1 VKPAID
7 PRSAP
12 LPEWRPEILYLL
24 EHVGAVGLHPG
35 TGACIEE
42 SPGGFSWDYLTT
54 MASLHG
60 VLPLLFKSISDR
72 GAADV
77 PDAVMA
83 RMRRDYYG
91 IAQRNFIFAQE
102 LLRLVACFRDHDIVV
117 VPYKGAPLAVTAY
130 GDLSLRQFSD
140 LDVLVKP
147 GDVVR
152 AKQLLEGL
160 GYQARFIY
168 GRRPL
173 SQLTAAETVQFI
185 KHRHEYEMQRKDGL
199 LIDLHWQ
206 LAPRQIPFRIDP
218 TPLWD
223 RLVSVDFE
231 GKTIPGFADEDLVLI
246 LCMHGAK
253 DQWKK
258 LIWILDLA
266 KVMSK
271 GRPLDW
277 HLIFSRARD
286 ARMELPLL
294 LGLQLV
300 NDLFLPDMPPPMDTE
315 RRTRTFIAKLARE
328 TVGSLWEVAAR
339 PERFPVRS
347 LPLKLCRNFSDKV
360 HYACQALFV
369 PRVADWALVRLPTW
383 LNPLYFVL
391 RPLNVLAG
399 WAWNVIRSRVKGAG
413 RARNRTQL

>member
-1 VKPAID
+1 MKTREGLQA
-7 PRSAP
+7 AP

-24 EHVGAVGLHPG
+24 EHVGAVGLRPG
-35 TGACIEE
+35 TSACIEE
-42 SPGGFSWDYLTT
+42 SPGGFNWDYLTT
-54 MASLHG
+54 LASLHG
-60 VLPLLFKSISDR
+60 VLPLLFKLISDR
-72 GAADV
+72 DAAAM
-77 PDAVMA
+77 PDAVMV
-83 RMRRDYYG
+83 RMRREYHG
-91 IAQRNFIFAQE
+91 IAQRNFVFAQE

-152 AKQLLEGL
+152 AKQLLEGM

-206 LAPRQIPFRIDP
+206 LAPRQFPFRIDP

-223 RLVSVDFE
+223 RLVTVDFE
-231 GKTIPGFADEDLVLI
+231 GKTIPGFAGEDLVLI

-253 DQWKK
+253 DEWKK

-277 HLIFSRARD
+277 HSISVRARV
-286 ARMELPLL
+286 AHMELPLL

-300 NDLFLPDMPPPMDTE
+300 KDLFLPDLVPPLETE
-315 RRTRTFIAKLARE
+315 LRTRKVIAGLARE
-328 TVGSLWEVAAR
+328 TVGRLGEVAAR
-339 PERFPVRS
+339 PGRFPVKS
-347 LPLKLCRNFSDKV
+347 MHLKLCRNFRDKA
-360 HYACQALFV
+360 HYAFQALFV
-369 PRVADWALVRLPTW
+369 PRIEDWALVRLPAW
-383 LNPLYFVL
+383 LTPLYFVL
-391 RPLNVLAG
+391 RPLNVLAA
-399 WAWNVIRSRVKGAG
+399 WAWNVIRNLVKGPG
-413 RARNRTQL
+413 RPRQRK